1 MANPDLL
8 QDSHIRQAY
17 PADVL
22 ERAQYLLSRIS
33 GGIGAYSH
41 SQGYQVV
48 RESVA
53 NFIQR
58 RDNGAEVS
66 YDDIF
71 LTNGGSSAVDYVLT
85 QVVHSE
91 KDGVL
96 IPIPQYPLYQAL
108 LTLHGA
114 SAVGYYLDSKEDRWQ
129 VSVNSMKKA
138 VEAVRKRGISPRLIV
153 VINPGNPTGQVLSD
167 ENIREII
174 EFCRENK
181 LMILADEVYQDNI
194 YMEGAK
200 FHSFRK
206 IATEMK
212 FPYEV
217 FSVHSLSKGYHGECG
232 LRGGY
237 LDTYN
242 VLPEVKEQI
251 LKLASISLC
260 SNSIGQIAVDL
271 MVNPPITGSPSH
283 ERYIQERSAIMQ
295 TLIRKSQM
303 MYEGLNQM
311 ANTQCNKVEG
321 AMYAFPEVKF
331 SPKAIQAAAEANMPV
346 DTFYV
351 LRALEETGIILVPGS
366 GFGQEAGTY
375 HFRITNLV
383 TESKVE
389 SMLKLLREF
398 NAKFHQEYS

>member
-8 QDSHIRQAY
+8 QEPSIRQSY
-17 PADVL
+17 PKDVL

-58 RDNGAEVS
+58 RDKGAEVS

-85 QVVHSE
+85 QVIHSE

-108 LTLHGA
+108 LTLHGG
-114 SAVGYYLDSKEDRWQ
+114 SALGYYLDSKEERWQ

-153 VINPGNPTGQVLSD
+153 VINPGNPTGQVLSA

-271 MVNPPITGSPSH
+271 MVNPPMAGSPSY
-283 ERYIQERSAIMQ
+283 ERYIQERTAIMQ

-311 ANTQCNKVEG
+311 ENTQCNKVEG

-366 GFGQEAGTY
+366 GFGQEPGTY

-383 TESKVE
+383 NESKVE

-398 NAKFHQEYS
+398 NSRFHQEYS

>member
-1 MANPDLL
+1 M
-8 QDSHIRQAY
+8 
-17 PADVL
+17 
-22 ERAQYLLSRIS
+22 
-33 GGIGAYSH
+33 
-41 SQGYQVV
+41 
-48 RESVA
+48 
-53 NFIQR
+53 
-58 RDNGAEVS
+58 S

-71 LTNGGSSAVDYVLT
+71 LTNGGSSAVDFVLS

-108 LTLHGA
+108 LTLHGG
-114 SAVGYYLDSKEDRWQ
+114 SSVEYFLDSREERWQ
-129 VSVNSMKKA
+129 VSVQSMQ
-138 VEAVRKRGISPRLIV
+138 EAIDSVKKRGICPRIIV
-153 VINPGNPTGQVLSD
+153 VINPGNPTGQVLSAD
-167 ENIREII
+167 NIREII
-174 EFCRENK
+174 EFCKKNK

-194 YMEGAK
+194 YMPGAK

-212 FPYEV
+212 FPYEI

-260 SNSIGQIAVDL
+260 SNSTGQIAVDL
-271 MVNPPITGSPSH
+271 MVNHPMPGSPSY
-283 ERYIQERSAIMQ
+283 EKYNQEKTAILN

-303 MYEGLNQM
+303 MYEGLNKM
-311 ANTQCNKVEG
+311 KNTQCNKVEG

-331 SPKAIQAAAEANMPV
+331 TPKAIQAAQQANMPV

-366 GFGQEAGTY
+366 GFGQETGTY

-383 TESKVE
+383 TESKVG
-389 SMLKLLREF
+389 SMLLLLQEF
-398 NAKFHQEYS
+398 NDRFHQEYS